1 MLAISESNHTYPQQH
16 ARPNKRLRRTTL
28 VITKFG
34 LDAWHAIKQSANCTV
49 KDYGFEQHGS
59 YPESATV
66 DIVVAAARALM
77 FRWTMCW
84 NCSVNS
90 S

>member
-1 MLAISESNHTYPQQH
+1 MLAISESNHTYPQQQ
-16 ARPNKRLRRTTL
+16 AWPNKRLRRTTL

-34 LDAWHAIKQSANCTV
+34 LDAWHAIKISPTAPS
-49 KDYGFEQHGS
+49 KIYGFEQHGS

-66 DIVVAAARALM
+66 DIVVAAAQALM